1 MTGAGG
7 ANGSC
12 ALPLGQAAARGKH
25 ADFPGAR
32 PPNRGWPTPRLRGRL
47 TGRGGADIFSGCATP
62 TRKDDHSFVDA
73 DPGRLALSELE
84 SMRVVDPSGADLG
97 ELLDVLA
104 SLSSEPPVVAGC
116 IVGRDDEQLRAAWDQ
131 IAEIDVDARR
141 LVLSATADQLAGA
154 SLAGDEIALVDAV
167 LDNQVLAV
175 ERRKFV
181 RVQDVLLDVGE
192 GRLVVAGVDA
202 SSGAVMRR
210 MGLGFLSWR
219 LAARPGDFVPWS
231 DVNLIS
237 VRLSQANFIDAIAEI
252 AQLHPADLADV
263 IGQVGP
269 RQRAA
274 VLAALNDPLAADTLE
289 EMDDELAS
297 AALVEMPRERAAGVI
312 GHIEPDDAADM
323 LADLPDEVVE
333 EILARLPADLA
344 LALRGLASHPEHS
357 AGALMT
363 TDVVALPGVLDAAA
377 ALVSIR
383 DQQPSAT
390 ALAAIFVVDDDGR
403 LSGALGLPELV
414 LADPGR
420 SLAALMDPDWPRA
433 AVDTQEDEVGRLMTK
448 YDLLALPVVDDD
460 GRLIG
465 IVTLDDA
472 LDAIVPA
479 DWKTRL
485 PRLFR

>member
-1 MTGAGG
+1 MT
-7 ANGSC
+7 
-12 ALPLGQAAARGKH
+12 
-25 ADFPGAR
+25 
-32 PPNRGWPTPRLRGRL
+32 
-47 TGRGGADIFSGCATP
+47 
-62 TRKDDHSFVDA
+62 
-73 DPGRLALSELE
+73 
-84 SMRVVDPSGADLG
+84 VVDSSGAELG

-104 SLSSEPPVVAGC
+104 SLSGEPPVVAGC
-116 IVGRDDEQLRAAWDQ
+116 IVGRADEQLRASWDQ

-141 LVLSATADQLAGA
+141 IVLSAAAGELAGA
-154 SLAGDEIALVDAV
+154 SLAGDEIALVDSV
-167 LDNQVLAV
+167 LDNQVLDV
-175 ERRKFV
+175 ERRKFI
-181 RVQDVLLDVGE
+181 RVQDVLLEVGE
-192 GRLVVAGVDA
+192 DRLVVAGVDA

-210 MGLGFLSWR
+210 MGLGFLSRR

-237 VRLSQANFIDAIAEI
+237 VRLSQANFIDAFAEI

-289 EMDDELAS
+289 EMDDELVS
-297 AALVEMPRERAAGVI
+297 AALVEMPRERAAAVI

-333 EILARLPADLA
+333 EILARLPAELA

-363 TDVVALPGVLDAAA
+363 TDVVALPGTLDAAA
-377 ALVSIR
+377 ALVRIR
-383 DQQPSAT
+383 EQQPGAT
-390 ALAAIFVVDDDGR
+390 ALAAIFVVDDEQR
-403 LSGALGLPELV
+403 LAGALGLPELV
-414 LADPGR
+414 LAPPGQ
-420 SLAALMDPDWPRA
+420 SLAELMHADWPRA
-433 AVDTQEDEVGRLMTK
+433 AVDTEEDEVGRLMTK
-448 YDLLALPVVDDD
+448 YDLLALPVVDGD
-460 GRLIG
+460 GRLLG